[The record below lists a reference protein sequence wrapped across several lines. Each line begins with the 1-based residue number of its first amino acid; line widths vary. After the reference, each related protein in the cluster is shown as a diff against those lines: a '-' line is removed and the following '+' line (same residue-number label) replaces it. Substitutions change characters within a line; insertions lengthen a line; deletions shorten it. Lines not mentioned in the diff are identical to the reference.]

1 MTIFICKYP
10 SLLPALQM
18 TAEQLTCKYNTMH
31 MSSKLFS
38 DIPMAPKNISRG
50 SKKKKIF
57 IYI

>member
-38 DIPMAPKNISRG
+38 DIPKTPKIFPG
-50 SKKKKIF
+50 VPKKK
-57 IYI
+57 